1 MQKYH
6 TARCDDHDVISARTG
21 PDATFNK
28 KSSPLSSLTFK
39 RDDLNRHFRFRTHP
53 ILDPILTHP
62 VLKSGGFTRIRVGRC
77 KIGSKIGWGD
87 PIFHP
92 ILDPI
97 LLLKPYCS
105 CTVRRTVHVQL
116 LVTPSP
122 FSATLYC
129 MTSEPRSHVTPAR
142 DAIVPPLRIQ
152 TRRRPPWRLTLVGV
166 RACEA

>member
-1 MQKYH
+1 MRRPMQTYQ
-6 TARCDDHDVISARTG
+6 TTRCDDHDVISARTG

-28 KSSPLSSLTFK
+28 KSSPLSSLTIK
-39 RDDLNRHFRFRTHP
+39 LDDLNRHFRFRTHP

-97 LLLKPYCS
+97 LLLKPS
-105 CTVRRTVHVQL
+105 SIRFHPDRTDI
-116 LVTPSP
+116 TPRVVV
-122 FSATLYC
+122 AN
-129 MTSEPRSHVTPAR
+129 
-142 DAIVPPLRIQ
+142 LRKDIRCVS
-152 TRRRPPWRLTLVGV
+152 TG
-166 RACEA
+166 